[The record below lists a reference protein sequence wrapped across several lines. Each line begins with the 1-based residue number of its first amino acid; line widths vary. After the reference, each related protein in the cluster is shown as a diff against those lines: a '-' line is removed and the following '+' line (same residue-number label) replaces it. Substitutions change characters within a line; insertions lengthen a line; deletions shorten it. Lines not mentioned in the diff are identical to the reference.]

1 MTALDVVV
9 IIAGLLFGYR
19 LVSNYLSPNTGE
31 EKTRRRSQPDPPNQ
45 RTDRGEWE
53 RNWESPAPKVPTW
66 FEVLGVSEHAD
77 MAEIERA
84 YRTKMSQYHPDKVA
98 QLGEDIRQ
106 LAEAKSKDIN
116 AAYETARRLRGM
128 R

>member
-1 MTALDVVV
+1 MTALDMLVIVV
-9 IIAGLLFGYR
+9 GLLFGYR
-19 LVSNYLSPNTGE
+19 LVSNYLSPNTGDE
-31 EKTRRRSQPDPPNQ
+31 QPRRRNPSDPQNQ
-45 RTDRGEWE
+45 RTERGQWE
-53 RNWESPAPKVPTW
+53 GNWEPLTPRAPTW
-66 FEVLGVSEHAD
+66 FEVLDVAEDAD
-77 MAEIERA
+77 LAEIERA